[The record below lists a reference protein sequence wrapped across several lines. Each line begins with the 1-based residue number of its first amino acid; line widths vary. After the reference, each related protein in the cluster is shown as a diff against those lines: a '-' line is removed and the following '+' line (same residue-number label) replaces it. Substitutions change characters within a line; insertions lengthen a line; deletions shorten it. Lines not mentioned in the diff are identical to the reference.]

1 MGKRNEPILKGSYIL
16 FRANGT
22 ELVVKPANGKKFEL
36 AELKRLVSGTATI
49 MHLGANPRMC
59 ITTVDEEG
67 EAQFTKVNPWLG
79 HMVRKGWVLV
89 VNENGLNESL
99 PVNDEAVAMWGGL
112 VVGDVVLCRFDATPW
127 HGVRGLRVLVPAS
140 L

>member
-1 MGKRNEPILKGSYIL
+1 MGKRNERILKGSYIL

-22 ELVVKPANGKKFEL
+22 EQAVAPANGKKFEL
-36 AELKRLVSGTATI
+36 SELKRLVGGTATI

-59 ITTVDEEG
+59 ITAVDGEG

-89 VNENGLNESL
+89 VNENGLNEGL
-99 PVNDEAVAMWGGL
+99 PMNDEALAMWGGL

-127 HGVRGLRVLVPAS
+127 HGVRGFRVLVPVT